1 MLWEWEGWRKE
12 EGREEGREKGRKK
25 GKREKEKGRGDECL
39 FKDGKERKPIRKI
52 PNLS

>member
-1 MLWEWEGWRKE
+1 MGRME
-12 EGREEGREKGRKK
+12 EGRRKGGRKGK
-25 GKREKEKGRGDECL
+25 GEKERKREKEKGRGEECL